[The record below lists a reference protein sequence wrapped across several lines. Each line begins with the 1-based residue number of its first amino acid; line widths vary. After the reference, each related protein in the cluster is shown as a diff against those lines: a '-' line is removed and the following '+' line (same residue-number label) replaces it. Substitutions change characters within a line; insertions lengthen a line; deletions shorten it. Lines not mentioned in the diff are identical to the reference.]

1 MWCDCKVEQYAFTE
15 IDNSMSAGVQIKG
28 SLWQRREDTV
38 GAAFSFNGLSPQHR
52 AYLAAGGL
60 GGFLG
65 DGQLNYTRE
74 QDYEAYYSAL
84 VYRGVH
90 LTADY
95 QRIVNPGYNAD
106 RHGPV
111 HMVSGRVH
119 VEF

>member
-1 MWCDCKVEQYAFTE
+1 
-15 IDNSMSAGVQIKG
+15 MSSSTPLPKSTTPCRRVCRSKQ
-28 SLWQRREDTV
+28 SLWHRRDDTLA
-38 GAAFSFNGLSPQHR
+38 AAFSLNGLSPAHR

-119 VEF
+119 LEF